1 MGTCL
6 PGFRKNE
13 LNRLRIQG
21 GNFYSV
27 YAYGPVGS
35 GKTRRVKSFILSD
48 QVHNILV
55 LDVEDEYSEV
65 EEINFGLDPKLIT
78 FDLLNSLFKTD
89 AQYLSELL
97 KYYRDAKDLEDCQ
110 KSLNQTQWVHFER
123 CRSVIDRLLNNG
135 GSLIEQLNVLEKARV
150 VLDRE
155 MGHYQLILIIQTLL
169 NQYNDI
175 NRTTKFGTLVVM
187 EEAEGL
193 ERVDTSYQVPQA
205 IFHGRKRGIVFICI
219 GHRPISIIRNSP
231 WGSTLLSQ
239 FGAIFEAEGGEWY
252 RRG

>member
-1 MGTCL
+1 MGHGL
-6 PGFRKNE
+6 PGFRSNE
-13 LNRLRIQG
+13 LNRLQVQG
-21 GNFYSV
+21 GRYYSWYV
-27 YAYGPVGS
+27 YGGVGT
-35 GKTRRVKSFILSD
+35 GKTRDVKRRIHAD
-48 QVHNILV
+48 RVHNVLV
-55 LDVEDEYSEV
+55 LDVEDEYTELQ
-65 EEINFGLDPKLIT
+65 EINFGLDPKLIT
-78 FDLLNSLFKTD
+78 YDLLNSLFKTD

-97 KYYRDAKDLEDCQ
+97 NYYRNDKKLEECQ
-110 KSLNQTQWVHFER
+110 NTLTQTQWIHFER
-123 CRSVIDRLLNNG
+123 CKAVIDRLLNNG
-135 GSLIEQLNVLEKARV
+135 GSLIEQLNILEKARV

-169 NQYNDI
+169 NQHEAI
-175 NRTTKFGTLVVM
+175 NRRTKFGTLVVM

-239 FGAIFEAEGGEWY
+239 FGAIFEAKGGELY